1 MRIYSSPIKSVKC
14 TLNFSFKLLIFSSIP
29 QKDRIVYGRPLH
41 SWRALNEILS
51 WCMPAKR
58 RPPIS
63 VLGVLTKDGW
73 DHRQKESRNLYQ
85 TQTIGDI
92 ISWMSFRRNR
102 QAGHTP
108 DDYPPRKC
116 LKDLHEEHS
125 VSVINDGDTIK
136 SFCSK
141 YNVDEKHV
149 ITYIN
154 RALKILIPEKTFE
167 HEKMGNERGKRRNR
181 HTRTSN
187 GTAPLLRAV
196 RSKS

>member
-1 MRIYSSPIKSVKC
+1 
-14 TLNFSFKLLIFSSIP
+14 
-29 QKDRIVYGRPLH
+29 
-41 SWRALNEILS
+41 
-51 WCMPAKR
+51 MP
-58 RPPIS
+58 
-63 VLGVLTKDGW
+63 
-73 DHRQKESRNLYQ
+73 
-85 TQTIGDI
+85 
-92 ISWMSFRRNR
+92 
-102 QAGHTP
+102 
-108 DDYPPRKC
+108 DYLPRKC

-154 RALKILIPEKTFE
+154 RALKKRLIPEKTFE

>member
-1 MRIYSSPIKSVKC
+1 MHSATVIRCFMRIYSSPIKSVKC

-102 QAGHTP
+102 QAGHQMP
-108 DDYPPRKC
+108 DYLPRKC
-116 LKDLHEEHS
+116 LKDLREKHS

-136 SFCSK
+136 NFCSK
-141 YNVDEKHV
+141 YNVYEKHV

-154 RALKILIPEKTFE
+154 RL
-167 HEKMGNERGKRRNR
+167 RYWYQKR
-181 HTRTSN
+181 H
-187 GTAPLLRAV
+187 
-196 RSKS
+196 